1 MELKPGY
8 KLTEVGVIPED
19 WGVFTI
25 GKTVTLV
32 NGRAFKPSDWK
43 THGLP
48 IIRIQNLNDPM
59 ASYNYYE
66 GDVEERYYVN
76 NGDILFAWSGT
87 KESSFGARMWRGQT
101 AILNQHI
108 FRVIPNEAKLSSQY
122 VLLAL
127 KRFQEDIERK
137 SHGFKSSFVH
147 IRKSDLEST
156 FLAVPPLPEQ
166 RSIATVLSDM
176 DALLRSLDQLIAKK
190 RDLKQATMQQLLTG
204 KKRLPGFGEGK
215 GYKQT
220 QVGVIPEDWDWCQIS
235 KVSIGHK
242 QGYYTKDRYVENGTQ
257 LVRIT
262 DLYNP
267 RIDFE
272 AMPMLHISDKD
283 FEQYKISKGDFLF
296 ARSGAI
302 GRYGIVNEDI
312 NAIFGSYIIRFNFD
326 RNKLLNNFFGYLFE
340 TQMIWRQLLSIT
352 QGSSNININAGN
364 IKALT
369 IPLPDTEEQHTIAT
383 VLSDMD
389 TELVALE
396 QRRDKTRAL
405 KQGMMQ
411 ELLTGRTRLL

>member
-1 MELKPGY
+1 
-8 KLTEVGVIPED
+8 
-19 WGVFTI
+19 
-25 GKTVTLV
+25 
-32 NGRAFKPSDWK
+32 
-43 THGLP
+43 
-48 IIRIQNLNDPM
+48 M

-296 ARSGAI
+296 ARSWAI

>member
-215 GYKQT
+215 GYKEFAI
-220 QVGVIPEDWDWCQIS
+220 GVIPEDWNVKKIKDIAPLQRGFDLPTS
-235 KVSIGHK
+235 QLKRGDYPVVYSNGVMNHHAK
-242 QGYYTKDRYVENGTQ
+242 FMVQGPGVVTG
-257 LVRIT
+257 
-262 DLYNP
+262 
-267 RIDFE
+267 
-272 AMPMLHISDKD
+272 
-283 FEQYKISKGDFLF
+283 
-296 ARSGAI
+296 RSGTI
-302 GRYGIVNEDI
+302 GNVHYVCENYWPHNTALWVTDFMDSHPKYIYYFYKFLKLER
-312 NAIFGSYIIRFNFD
+312 FGTGSGVPTLN
-326 RNKLLNNFFGYLFE
+326 RNDVHDSE
-340 TQMIWRQLLSIT
+340 VVIP
-352 QGSSNININAGN
+352 GS
-364 IKALT
+364 
-369 IPLPDTEEQHTIAT
+369 EEQRAIAN
-383 VLSDMD
+383 VLCDMD
-389 TELVALE
+389 TELAALE
-396 QRRDKTRAL
+396 QRCDKTRAL
-405 KQGMMQ
+405 KQGIMQ
-411 ELLTGRTRLL
+411 ELLTGKVRLL